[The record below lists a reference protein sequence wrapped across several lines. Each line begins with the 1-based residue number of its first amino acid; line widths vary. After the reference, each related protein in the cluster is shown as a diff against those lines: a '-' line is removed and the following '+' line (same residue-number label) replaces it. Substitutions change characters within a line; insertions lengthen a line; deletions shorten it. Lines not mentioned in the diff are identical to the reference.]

1 MMLWALDAASAWAS
15 VFAAMN
21 STPAT
26 PLLIICWTAL
36 PPAPPTPT
44 TLMTVPNA
52 ALSTISNSMMN
63 S

>member
-1 MMLWALDAASAWAS
+1 
-15 VFAAMN
+15 
-21 STPAT
+21 
-26 PLLIICWTAL
+26 L